1 MSSLL
6 DKYLRT
12 VVLKMFLYDAFFSK
26 QLKEDM
32 DKDKK
37 MMNKI
42 RIPIKR
48 QKLQKGTKKKIWNL
62 NTTAKMKNIL
72 YGFKDRFKQAEE
84 LTNLKI
90 VQLK

>member
-1 MSSLL
+1 
-6 DKYLRT
+6 
-12 VVLKMFLYDAFFSK
+12 
-26 QLKEDM
+26 M

-62 NTTAKMKNIL
+62 NTTAKMIKTLKRKYRYNICDL
-72 YGFKDRFKQAEE
+72 GSSNGFLGVTYK
-84 LTNLKI
+84 L
-90 VQLK
+90 